1 MGIFWPNVNLIFS
14 HFDKRYNFLLRMVN
28 DRLDCHGGIFN
39 SLENRIIGSASLEL
53 GFAAAFGPPLC
64 SQPSFLAE
72 L

>member
-1 MGIFWPNVNLIFS
+1 
-14 HFDKRYNFLLRMVN
+14 MVN